1 MAIKIVLEPV
11 TVDNWKASIALE
23 LAPDQQNF
31 VSSNLYS
38 IAEAQFY
45 PDAKSRAIYDEE
57 NQLVGYALFGRDVFT
72 QKWKIFRIMIDKS
85 HQQKGYGKAAMKEII
100 KTISKESDCND
111 ILICYQDSNQVARR
125 LYASLGFIEKEIS
138 SDGKVTALLAMK
150 SIEGD
155 LIARDP
161 DEDHCPR

>member
-11 TVDNWKASIALE
+11 TVDNWKACIALE

-38 IAEAQFY
+38 IAEAQFS

-100 KTISKESDCND
+100 KTISKEADCNHIVIYYYD
-111 ILICYQDSNQVARR
+111 
-125 LYASLGFIEKEIS
+125 
-138 SDGKVTALLAMK
+138 
-150 SIEGD
+150 
-155 LIARDP
+155 
-161 DEDHCPR
+161 